1 MKDGQWYI
9 ISGWMGN
16 SLGLRGNDL
25 ICFAVIYGFS
35 MDGESQFKGN
45 LDYLTGC
52 MFATQPTALLSLKKL
67 QTKLTRR
74 MISFYK
80 TCLRRQV

>member
-1 MKDGQWYI
+1 MKDGQWYT

-45 LDYLTGC
+45 LDYVKKE
-52 MFATQPTALLSLKKL
+52 FEKIQKRRIIFYILSFNFIGTNKSYPLSSSK
-67 QTKLTRR
+67 
-74 MISFYK
+74 
-80 TCLRRQV
+80 